1 MIKKLYTILV
11 LVLIATLGVSACQAK
26 PQSTE
31 APRGLS
37 LPQSPL
43 LAMLERKS
51 GLITYVGDDGNIYV
65 VNQSG
70 TNPLQITKDGKLTQN
85 NFRRYFFPT
94 WSHDSKS
101 VAFYSVSAKNQTDI
115 KSSIFTV
122 GSDGKNLVEAFTS
135 NVRLPVY
142 LSWSP
147 DSKSL
152 SFITNTDGSSSM
164 MLSTVPSSGGT
175 AQTVDV
181 GNPYYWDWQ
190 PDSKGI
196 LIHTGGATEQNK
208 SARLSFLSLADSV
221 VEDRLG
227 LNPSFFQTPDLSP
240 DGSQMILATN
250 ENGKRSIV
258 LADRTGRVQ
267 KTIEEVAGSAAFSW
281 SPDGKRLAY
290 IAGTQAQAIVRGK
303 LNFYDVAKGTKVVA
317 DQDKIS
323 AFFWSPDS
331 KQVVY
336 FAIVQEPVTTP
347 TPSKGG
353 TPAATPEDQQAADTQ
368 LYLKMY
374 ITDVT
379 SGKSTLLARFV
390 PTRDFFQLIQFF
402 DQYSRSGTIWAP
414 DGQNLVIAAQMS
426 DSQGVFLV
434 PSSGN
439 TEPRYLQGGAM
450 AFWSWK

>member
-1 MIKKLYTILV
+1 MIKKLNPVLF
-11 LVLIATLGVSACQAK
+11 LVLIATLGMSACQAK
-26 PQSTE
+26 PKSTE

-51 GLITYVGDDGNIYV
+51 GLISYVGDDGNIYI

-70 TNPLQITKDGKLTQN
+70 TNPVQITKDAKLTQA
-85 NFRRYFFPT
+85 NFRRYFYPT

-101 VAFYSVSAKNQTDI
+101 VAFYSVSAKNQTDL

-122 GSDGKNLVEAFTS
+122 GSDGKNLVETFTS

-152 SFITNTDGSSSM
+152 SFITSTDGSNSM

-181 GNPYYWDWQ
+181 GSPYYWDWQ
-190 PDSKGI
+190 PDSKGV
-196 LIHTGGATEQNK
+196 LIHTGGATELDK
-208 SARLSFLSLADSV
+208 SARLSFLSLADGV
-221 VEDRLG
+221 VEDRLV
-227 LNPSFFQTPDLSP
+227 LKPSFFQTPDLSP

-250 ENGKRSIV
+250 ENGKKSIV

-267 KTIEEVAGSAAFSW
+267 KTIDDVPGSAAFSW
-281 SPDGKRLAY
+281 SPDGKRVAY
-290 IAGTQAQAIVRGK
+290 IVSTQTQNIVRGK
-303 LNFYDVAKGTKVVA
+303 LLFYDVAKSTKVTA

-336 FAIVQEPVTTP
+336 FAIVQEAVATP
-347 TPSKGG
+347 TPGKG
-353 TPAATPEDQQAADTQ
+353 TPAPTPEDQQAAETQ

-414 DGQNLVIAAQMS
+414 DGQNLVIAAQIS

-434 PSSGN
+434 PSSGM
-439 TEPRYLQGGAM
+439 TEPRFLQGGAM